1 MSLVNVSG
9 KLARTIPRFLFSA
22 NQTRQV
28 HRWVGPTLR
37 ELKHRREKMGPEA
50 ELPRSSHSD
59 WNYKAEIFAFGKRL
73 SEQFDS
79 GVLQQAFTHRSF
91 IAQEERKQLDVGI
104 EKPEVGLRDNRELVQ
119 LGERLIGEYVEA
131 FLLTALPKLPTEGI
145 RSIAAALTSQEKLAN
160 VSKHLGTKD
169 IILSAEFPITE
180 QLLAET
186 LSAVVG
192 ALQKSSGD
200 ERAFLFVRDFICTQ
214 LNQQDVNDYWQIEN
228 PLELLQVYCKEK
240 KLGEPEPR
248 SIGLVGKNTLL
259 AAHRVGIYC
268 NKQFVGS
275 GYGEDIDTA
284 IDEAARDCLRQLFG
298 TELNMKPIDFGLQL
312 ADVAKN
318 LKRQASKQNN

>member
-1 MSLVNVSG
+1 MSFINVSS
-9 KLARTIPRFLFSA
+9 KLMGTIPRFLLSA
-22 NQTRQV
+22 NHNRQV

-73 SEQFDS
+73 SEQFDTA
-79 GVLQQAFTHRSF
+79 VLQQAFTHRSF
-91 IAQEERKQLDVGI
+91 IAQEEQRQVDVGI
-104 EKPEVGLRDNRELVQ
+104 EKPELGLKDNRELVQ
-119 LGERLIGEYVEA
+119 LGERLIEEYVEA
-131 FLLTALPKLPTEGI
+131 FVLTALPRLPNEGI
-145 RSIAAALTSQEKLAN
+145 RSIVSGLTSQEKLAN

-169 IILSAEFPITE
+169 IILAAEFPVTDS
-180 QLLAET
+180 LLADT
-186 LSAVVG
+186 FCAVVG

-200 ERAFLFVRDFICTQ
+200 ERAFLFVRDFVCTQ
-214 LNQQDVNDYWQIEN
+214 LSQQDVNDYWTIES
-228 PLELLQVYCKEK
+228 PLDLLREYCKEK

-318 LKRQASKQNN
+318 MKRRADKRNN